1 MDTIFR
7 NTRSIFSVV
16 RVAREQPRRYG
27 KNGELL
33 VEYAVTEERLR
44 RLSRSS
50 GSFCQPDYFYT
61 CSVLLATCTL
71 WCFCI
76 LSSLCPLQAME
87 ALPKRKIQFITAI

>member
-44 RLSRSS
+44 RMSRS
-50 GSFCQPDYFYT
+50 DK
-61 CSVLLATCTL
+61 
-71 WCFCI
+71 
-76 LSSLCPLQAME
+76 E
-87 ALPKRKIQFITAI
+87 ASTIHLTTVAENDPEK